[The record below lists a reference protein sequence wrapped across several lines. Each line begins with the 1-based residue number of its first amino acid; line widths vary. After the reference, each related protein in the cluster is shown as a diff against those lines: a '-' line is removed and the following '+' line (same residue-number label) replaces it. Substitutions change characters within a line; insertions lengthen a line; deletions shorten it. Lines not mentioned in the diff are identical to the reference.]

1 MRGVGQQ
8 GGKRGGVRGWVVG
21 LLAGGGLALSAGG
34 VVALALLAEP
44 GPVSRTVPGLDHRRL
59 AIEGRL
65 LHARLAPTAERDVTA
80 AELEKSPYLRQTA
93 HGGVVVWEA
102 GVVVHLDDSR
112 RGMAVVVLSRPEAGL
127 SAPMRKQLELREDQP
142 PGAALSALTPQG
154 RRPGLDEVE
163 PGVYLRL
170 VSR

>member
-1 MRGVGQQ
+1 MGRE
-8 GGKRGGVRGWVVG
+8 GGKRGVVRWWAVG
-21 LLAGGGLALSAGG
+21 LLVGAGLLLSAGG
-34 VVALALLAEP
+34 LATLVVLAEP
-44 GPVSRTVPGLDHRRL
+44 GPATRTVPGLDHRRL

-65 LHARLAPTAERDVTA
+65 LHARLAPTSERDVTA

-102 GVVVHLDDSR
+102 GLVVHLDESR
-112 RGMAVVVLSRPEAGL
+112 RGMAVVVLRRPETGL
-127 SAPMRKQLELREDQP
+127 SAQVRKKLELRDEGP
-142 PGAALSALTPQG
+142 APGAALSALTPQG
-154 RRPGLDEVE
+154 RRPSLDEVE